1 MAAGE
6 TQVDISE
13 FARLDL
19 RTGTV
24 LEAVDVEGS
33 DKLVLMRID
42 IGGEIRQI
50 VAGIRATYSPESLK
64 GKKVVVLANLK
75 KALIRGV
82 ESHGMILA
90 ADTPEGALLLRPESE
105 TDNGVRVR

>member
-1 MAAGE
+1 MTVDE

-19 RTGTV
+19 RTGTT
-24 LEAVDVEGS
+24 LAAEAVQGS

-42 IGGEIRQI
+42 IGGEVRQI
-50 VAGIRATYSPESLK
+50 VAGIRTAYPPESLV

-75 KALIRGV
+75 KAIVRGV

-90 ADTPEGALLLRPESE
+90 ADAPEGPCLLRPEAE
-105 TDNGVRVR
+105 IDNGLRVR

>member
-1 MAAGE
+1 MAADE

-24 LEAVDVEGS
+24 LEASAVEGS
-33 DKLVLMRID
+33 DKLVVMKID

-50 VAGIRATYSPESLK
+50 VAGIRAAYAPESLA
-64 GKKVVVLANLK
+64 GKKTVVLANLK

-90 ADTPEGALLLRPESE
+90 ADSPEGIILLKPESE
-105 TDNGVRVR
+105 IDNGVRIR